1 MQDKGRRTLIGVIAV
16 VIIVVALVVIGLQL
30 GKQQKEKENLLPT
43 QRPSWFGGG
52 AGTQGGASAPTT
64 SGQ

>member
-30 GKQQKEKENLLPT
+30 GKQQKEKKNLLPT

-52 AGTQGGASAPTT
+52 AGTQSGSPTPTT

>member
-52 AGTQGGASAPTT
+52 AGTQSGSPAPTT